1 MPGSPGLKGEPGPP
15 GPQGRDGPTG
25 HAGIQGVC
33 DPSDCKAPDSW
44 ANQLRKYANQV
55 FGPKPTPYSKG
66 PPPGPQPAFEQPE
79 SSRRL
84 PDVSCLDYPLYSHV
98 QYLHRV

>member
-33 DPSDCKAPDSW
+33 DPSGKTKSKVSYLIIFIQTVKHQTHGQINCENMQTKYLDQ
-44 ANQLRKYANQV
+44 NQPHIQRDRLLGHNQPSNNLNRHVV
-55 FGPKPTPYSKG
+55 F
-66 PPPGPQPAFEQPE
+66 
-79 SSRRL
+79 RM
-84 PDVSCLDYPLYSHV
+84 
-98 QYLHRV
+98 